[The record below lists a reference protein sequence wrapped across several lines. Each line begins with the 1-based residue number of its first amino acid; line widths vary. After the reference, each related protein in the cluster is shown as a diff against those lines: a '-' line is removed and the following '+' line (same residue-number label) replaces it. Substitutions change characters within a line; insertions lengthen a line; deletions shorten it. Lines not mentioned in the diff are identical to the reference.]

1 MRLIDADT
9 LEEVVQ
15 ANLRENPHKDGRERA
30 FHYTEY
36 THFLDVIRRMPTI
49 TQPPNDPLPL
59 EQLLKMNWEP
69 AWVDGGYETGLGK
82 SGWAILWYSKVEK
95 YLCVWWPGEEY
106 ADIPALGSYGDTWT
120 VYRHK
125 PDNPA
130 YAE

>member
-1 MRLIDADT
+1 MRLIDVEPIERELFKRADKS
-9 LEEVVQ
+9 L
-15 ANLRENPHKDGRERA
+15 AKNPYGNAKICAFRRA
-30 FHYTEY
+30 FELVLTA
-36 THFLDVIRRMPTI
+36 PTI
-49 TQPPNDPLPL
+49 APLPNDPLTL

-69 AWVDGGYETGLGK
+69 AWVDGDYETELGK